1 MPQVD
6 ITIGGRKFQVA
17 CQSGEETFLKT
28 AASILDVEAQAI
40 VAQSQRMPE
49 PQMLLM
55 AGLLLADK
63 TVAIE
68 DRLRAAEAKV
78 AELEAQVA
86 NPVKVEVPVVPTEVT
101 DSLKELAARTEALAN
116 EVEEKVNA

>member
-6 ITIGGRKFQVA
+6 ITVGGRKFQVA
-17 CQSGEETFLKT
+17 CQSGEEDFLKT
-28 AASILDVEAQAI
+28 AASILDVEASAI

-78 AELEAQVA
+78 AELEAKVPD
-86 NPVKVEVPVVPTEVT
+86 PVKVEVPVVPTAVT
-101 DSLKELAARTEALAN
+101 DSLKELAARAEALAD
-116 EVEEKVNA
+116 EVEEKVNT

>member
-6 ITIGGRKFQVA
+6 ITVGGRKFQVA
-17 CQSGEETFLKT
+17 CQSGEEDFLKT
-28 AASILDVEAQAI
+28 AASILDVEASAI

-78 AELEAQVA
+78 AELEAKVA
-86 NPVKVEVPVVPTEVT
+86 DPVKVEVPVVPTEVT
-101 DSLKELAARTEALAN
+101 DSLKELAARAEALAD
-116 EVEEKVNA
+116 EVEEKVNT

>member
-6 ITIGGRKFQVA
+6 ITVGGRKFQVA
-17 CQSGEETFLKT
+17 CQSGEENFLKT
-28 AASILDVEAQAI
+28 AASILDVEASAI

-78 AELEAQVA
+78 AELEAKVA
-86 NPVKVEVPVVPTEVT
+86 DPVKVEVPVVPTAVT
-101 DSLKELAARTEALAN
+101 DSLKELAARAEALAD
-116 EVEEKVNA
+116 EVEEKVNT

>member
-6 ITIGGRKFQVA
+6 ITVGGRKFQVA
-17 CQSGEETFLKT
+17 CQSGEEDFLKT
-28 AASILDVEAQAI
+28 AASILDVEASAI

-78 AELEAQVA
+78 AELEAKVA
-86 NPVKVEVPVVPTEVT
+86 DPVKVEVPVVPTAVT
-101 DSLKELAARTEALAN
+101 DSLKELAARAEALAD
-116 EVEEKVNA
+116 EVEEKVNT